1 MVRLRSGIRSTQN
14 SGSVNFKNTRHSTP
28 GWYTDSY
35 VSYIYLRRS
44 FMAKKVAAKTTK
56 KTVKK
61 AVKTVKPELVM
72 VNSAPAMDTP
82 VMVQPP
88 KTSKLSSRI
97 LPLSLI
103 VIGIA
108 LLIYKA
114 GPYFVPAIVDTT
126 PITRFEIWNRMEK
139 GYGAQT
145 LDDVVNEKILDS
157 AIAKSGVKVDQS
169 KVDDQIKSLESQF
182 ESLGG
187 LDAALEQ
194 RGMTRDELVKQVK
207 TQLSV
212 EEILKDKVNPTDEEV
227 KKAFDEASAT
237 TYKDK
242 KFDDVKDQV
251 RDELVQAKL
260 VEAFRD
266 WFEMVKAEAKLKN
279 FGL

>member
-1 MVRLRSGIRSTQN
+1 
-14 SGSVNFKNTRHSTP
+14 
-28 GWYTDSY
+28 
-35 VSYIYLRRS
+35 
-44 FMAKKVAAKTTK
+44 MAKKVAAKPTK

-61 AVKTVKPELVM
+61 SAKTTKLERKIVET
-72 VNSAPAMDTP
+72 TP
-82 VMVQPP
+82 MLETPIIVQP
-88 KTSKLSSRI
+88 TSSSKLTTRL

-103 VIGIA
+103 VVGIA
-108 LLIYKA
+108 LLTYKV
-114 GPYFVPAIVDTT
+114 GPYFVPAIVGST
-126 PITRFEIWNRMEK
+126 PVTRFEIWSRMEK

-157 AIAKSGVKVDQS
+157 AISKSGVKVDQT
-169 KVDDQIKSLESQF
+169 KVDEQIKSLETQF

-194 RGMTRDELVKQVK
+194 RGMTRVELIKQVK

-212 EEILKDKVNPTDEEV
+212 EEILKDKVGPTDEEV
-227 KKAFDEASAT
+227 KNAFDEAAAT
-237 TYKDK
+237 TFKDK
-242 KFDDVKDQV
+242 KFDDVKDQI

-266 WFEMVKAEAKLKN
+266 WFEMVKAEAKVKN

>member
-1 MVRLRSGIRSTQN
+1 
-14 SGSVNFKNTRHSTP
+14 
-28 GWYTDSY
+28 
-35 VSYIYLRRS
+35 
-44 FMAKKVAAKTTK
+44 MAKKAAVKTTK
-56 KTVKK
+56 KTTKK
-61 AVKTVKPELVM
+61 VVKTTQPEIV
-72 VNSAPAMDTP
+72 MDTQMP
-82 VMVQPP
+82 KMETSMVTAQP
-88 KTSKLSSRI
+88 KSNKLSSRL
-97 LPLSLI
+97 LPLALVI
-103 VIGIA
+103 VGIA
-108 LLIYKA
+108 LLTYKV
-114 GPYFVPAIVDTT
+114 GPYFVPAIVGTT
-126 PITRFEIWNRMEK
+126 PVTRFEIWNRMEK
-139 GYGAQT
+139 SYGTQT

-169 KVDDQIKSLESQF
+169 KVDEQIKNLEAQF

-194 RGMTRDELVKQVK
+194 RGMTRDELTKQVK
-207 TQLSV
+207 TQLAV

-227 KKAFDEASAT
+227 SKAFEEAKTT

>member
-1 MVRLRSGIRSTQN
+1 
-14 SGSVNFKNTRHSTP
+14 
-28 GWYTDSY
+28 
-35 VSYIYLRRS
+35 
-44 FMAKKVAAKTTK
+44 MAKKVAAKTTK

-61 AVKTVKPELVM
+61 SVKNNTPELVM
-72 VNSAPAMDTP
+72 VDSTP
-82 VMVQPP
+82 VMEAPVTHQSP
-88 KTSKLSSRI
+88 KVSKLSSRL

-103 VIGIA
+103 VVGIA
-108 LLIYKA
+108 LLTYKV
-114 GPYFVPAIVDTT
+114 GPYFVPAIVGTT
-126 PITRFEIWNRMEK
+126 PVTRFEIWSRQDNT
-139 GYGAQT
+139 YGAQT
-145 LDDVVNEKILDS
+145 LDDLVNEKILNS
-157 AIAKSGVKVDQS
+157 AITKSGVKVEQA

-194 RGMTRDELVKQVK
+194 RGMTRDELTKQVK
-207 TQLSV
+207 TQLAV

-227 KKAFDEASAT
+227 KKAFDEAAKT

-242 KFDDVKDQV
+242 KLDDVKDQV